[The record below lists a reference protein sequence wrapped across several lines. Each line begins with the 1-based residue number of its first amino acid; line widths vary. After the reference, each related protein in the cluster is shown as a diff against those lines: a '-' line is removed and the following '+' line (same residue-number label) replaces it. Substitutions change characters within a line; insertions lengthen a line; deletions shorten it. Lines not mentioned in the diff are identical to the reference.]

1 MRFLCALRLFVVF
14 FLFLI
19 CLFSIIYVPSPL
31 SSSSCWSSPPSS
43 SSSLARRLRC
53 EPHALRSNQTL
64 RPNAAG
70 ALYQLLCEASALSAG
85 KYRFTDLHACCL
97 CARQKR
103 ATVLQAEHTRWL
115 RPERALSTVPSL
127 LKGGSNWLVLPLT
140 VIGTQ
145 LIYYVVQFECLLV
158 LRKQLFTR

>member
-1 MRFLCALRLFVVF
+1 MRFLYALRLFVVF

-43 SSSLARRLRC
+43 SLARRLRC

-70 ALYQLLCEASALSAG
+70 ALDQLLCEASALSAG

-103 ATVLQAEHTRWL
+103 ASVLEAEHTRWQ
-115 RPERALSTVPSL
+115 RPERALSTMASL
-127 LKGGSNWLVLPLT
+127 SRGRGCRSDLS
-140 VIGTQ
+140 
-145 LIYYVVQFECLLV
+145 CL
-158 LRKQLFTR
+158 

>member
-1 MRFLCALRLFVVF
+1 MVTIFIHITVTLFTQFFHNSANNILNAFSLRVAAFCCVFPFSNLFIF
-14 FLFLI
+14 YYLYI
-19 CLFSIIYVPSPL
+19 TSPL

-53 EPHALRSNQTL
+53 EPHALRLNQTL

-115 RPERALSTVPSL
+115 RPERALSTVASL
-127 LKGGSNWLVLPLT
+127 LKGGSN
-140 VIGTQ
+140 
-145 LIYYVVQFECLLV
+145 
-158 LRKQLFTR
+158 